1 MKNTRKKRC
10 RKGGNNLMRHNNYT
24 STRGLHLGRKTRK
37 VNSKK
42 VKSKKMKGGQQVY
55 GRGYGA
61 NCYDPNF
68 SIYTTNELKLFP
80 YKPK

>member
-10 RKGGNNLMRHNNYT
+10 RKGGNNWMRHNNYT
-24 STRGLHLGRKTRK
+24 SCRGSQLGGKTRKTR
-37 VNSKK
+37 K

-68 SIYTTNELKLFP
+68 SIYNTNELKLFP
-80 YKPK
+80 YKPQ

>member
-1 MKNTRKKRC
+1 MKNTTTRSQL
-10 RKGGNNLMRHNNYT
+10 GGKI
-24 STRGLHLGRKTRK
+24 RKTK
-37 VNSKK
+37 NKTKK
-42 VKSKKMKGGQQVY
+42 IKNKTKKAKNKKMKGGQQVY

-68 SIYTTNELKLFP
+68 SIYNTNELQLFP

>member
-1 MKNTRKKRC
+1 M
-10 RKGGNNLMRHNNYT
+10 KGGNNYT
-24 STRGLHLGRKTRK
+24 SSKGSQLGGKTRKTRK
-37 VNSKK
+37 TRK

-68 SIYTTNELKLFP
+68 SIYNTNELKLFP
-80 YKPK
+80 YKPQ